1 MVNRTDSE
9 PATDRLPTHLLPTER
24 STGLLDTPAYRP
36 TCPDGHGDLVDD
48 GTAPSC
54 PRCGRTDSTGT
65 TMLANLLNP
74 DLARF
79 NQPLQLDPDTTS
91 ATRTREITPVRP
103 HNSAQPDE
111 PAPGHADVATHTE
124 PAPSPTPR
132 PVEDHPTEQFGI
144 VREPL
149 GKLHSATTRDELVD
163 PDERD
168 HPTPDLTTRARGT
181 RRDGTI
187 RTTGW
192 LQIGTHPIAPA
203 CGPPSP
209 EPPPDSPP
217 PPAHPGPHSCS
228 PRSPG
233 SPGSPPPAGCAPP
246 HQPET
251 ANACPPNNSNPTRP
265 SASTGPSDPSASSTK
280 PPAPAST
287 CTSASSAEPN
297 APPPPTPPA
306 TSSNSTPDPDTGTIK
321 RCRSNPPRPHPT
333 PAAPAATT
341 PTRPDRCR

>member
-192 LQIGTHPIAPA
+192 LQIGTHPISSGLWAALAGAAAGFAAPTS
-203 CGPPSP
+203 SP
-209 EPPPDSPP
+209 W
-217 PPAHPGPHSCS
+217 PALVL
-228 PRSPG
+228 
-233 SPGSPPPAGCAPP
+233 AALAWFAWFA
-246 HQPET
+246 T
-251 ANACPPNNSNPTRP
+251 TRWLR
-265 SASTGPSDPSASSTK
+265 
-280 PPAPAST
+280 PASP
-287 CTSASSAEPN
+287 ARNRERLPAEQLQ
-297 APPPPTPPA
+297 
-306 TSSNSTPDPDTGTIK
+306 PDTPIRIHGPIGPVGVVDETTRTGQHVHIRFIGGTQ
-321 RCRSNPPRPHPT
+321 RT
-333 PAAPAATT
+333 TTADATCHVVEL
-341 PTRPDRCR
+341 DA